1 MDFRK
6 VLDQTVRE
14 IRREVNLKVLKV
26 PEIEQKV
33 LDATSDEPWGPH
45 GSDLADIARA
55 TKSYGDSEIIMNVL
69 WQRLGNT
76 LANWRHVYK
85 ALAVIEYLL
94 ANGTERAAD
103 GIVDNSSRIAK
114 LTRFEYLEPNGKDV
128 GLNVRKKAEAVLAIL
143 DDREKLQEVREKAAV
158 TRDKYFGLSST
169 GITHK
174 SSAASFGSGSYSS
187 GSHYGSTGGSREV
200 GSFKDIH
207 TGTEWK
213 KNKKETVSNYSS
225 NREGSKEITNSA
237 TSYKSKKSEKHGRR
251 YLPVLLRLFQL
262 SANISTT
269 SEAPSSKKGENED
282 DDDFNPRGFSTSSNH
297 HVAIW
302 KFTWLYVWNSAG
314 TGTTRSNHLDLFGPS
329 LMDDLVDSTTSTS
342 TATPNVSTPAVP
354 EVDLFADAAFQSAN
368 APLEAATVSHTQDKI
383 DLFAG
388 RLSSADSF
396 TSDTEFSVRGS
407 PNKSSEKKMSS
418 VVHPST
424 SAFDPFKQSFATSF
438 PSDSEFSVHDPTS
451 KSSQGKTPTP
461 EHSSTAAFDPFAAIP
476 LKSFDGSESFGTFS
490 SNTAS
495 NITELPRDSSGGPK
509 SSDHGPLEDANFDA
523 FTSHLGSSTTSATE
537 SMNKPI
543 KKLGQD
549 SMSASKSVAKKE
561 TFQVK
566 SGIWADSLS
575 RGLIDLN
582 ITSSQK
588 KVDLSDV
595 GIVGPLSGGSEDKG
609 PGATMGRAPGL
620 VSSSFPS
627 KTETSSGS
635 GHFQHQQFGSFK

>member
-237 TSYKSKKSEKHGRR
+237 TSYKSKKSERHGRR

-282 DDDFNPRGFSTSSNH
+282 DDDFNPRGFSTS
-297 HVAIW
+297 
-302 KFTWLYVWNSAG
+302 TG

-438 PSDSEFSVHDPTS
+438 PSDAEFSVHDPTS

-609 PGATMGRAPGL
+609 PWYMGATMGTAPGL

>member
-1 MDFRK
+1 MHERNQNS
-6 VLDQTVRE
+6 L
-14 IRREVNLKVLKV
+14 
-26 PEIEQKV
+26 
-33 LDATSDEPWGPH
+33 
-45 GSDLADIARA
+45 
-55 TKSYGDSEIIMNVL
+55 
-69 WQRLGNT
+69 T
-76 LANWRHVYK
+76 LH
-85 ALAVIEYLL
+85 
-94 ANGTERAAD
+94 
-103 GIVDNSSRIAK
+103 
-114 LTRFEYLEPNGKDV
+114 
-128 GLNVRKKAEAVLAIL
+128 
-143 DDREKLQEVREKAAV
+143 
-158 TRDKYFGLSST
+158 
-169 GITHK
+169 
-174 SSAASFGSGSYSS
+174 
-187 GSHYGSTGGSREV
+187 
-200 GSFKDIH
+200 
-207 TGTEWK
+207 
-213 KNKKETVSNYSS
+213 
-225 NREGSKEITNSA
+225 SK
-237 TSYKSKKSEKHGRR
+237 
-251 YLPVLLRLFQL
+251 L

-282 DDDFNPRGFSTSSNH
+282 DDDFNPRGFSTS
-297 HVAIW
+297 
-302 KFTWLYVWNSAG
+302 TG

-438 PSDSEFSVHDPTS
+438 PSDAEFSVHDPTS

-495 NITELPRDSSGGPK
+495 NITELQRDSSGGPK

-609 PGATMGRAPGL
+609 PWYMGATMGTAPGL

>member
-103 GIVDNSSRIAK
+103 GIVENSSRIAK

-237 TSYKSKKSEKHGRR
+237 TSYKSKKSERHGR
-251 YLPVLLRLFQL
+251 
-262 SANISTT
+262 
-269 SEAPSSKKGENED
+269 
-282 DDDFNPRGFSTSSNH
+282 
-297 HVAIW
+297 
-302 KFTWLYVWNSAG
+302 
-314 TGTTRSNHLDLFGPS
+314 S

-438 PSDSEFSVHDPTS
+438 PSDAEFSVHDPTS

-495 NITELPRDSSGGPK
+495 NITELQRDSSGGPK

-609 PGATMGRAPGL
+609 PWYMGATMGTAPGL

-635 GHFQHQQFGSFK
+635 AHFQHHSLEALSDFYPGYVFCSMVLAEYFLEHSYSSMPIRVNVYIATKLSAMIRRRVAN